1 MEFVLSTE
9 EKIDVEEGKKLLAI
23 FSKILTGK
31 GYTIL
36 YEEMNEIENSNL
48 PMGDTSIQEETFF
61 QTKIRR
67 MSKQKNCAR
76 EVCAIED

>member
-9 EKIDVEEGKKLLAI
+9 EKIDVEEGNRLLAI

-36 YEEMNEIENSNL
+36 YEEMNEIENANL

-67 MSKQKNCAR
+67 ASKTK
-76 EVCAIED
+76 